1 LVVRGCASGRKSPRW
16 HIPLSLRRRFVV
28 RSALGSRGLRHL
40 SSGGNSGRAAFAG
53 ALKEPRE
60 ESMRAVSI
68 LRFVIFG
75 AVGFGVCGA
84 IALALSLLWAGI
96 FSLFALAV
104 LFVLAVLIAGAVGG
118 ASLGLALNDSRLTA
132 LLALYGAGGML
143 LGLPI
148 GGSLASYFN
157 NSELYIAAI
166 AGAMI
171 GGLLGVALGDL
182 PTILTLAVAG
192 AVGFG
197 VGYFAGDLLRASVSI
212 FREGGE
218 IVGQIGSITTAE
230 VVGGASLGAALGY
243 LESRKAAEARRTRVE

>member
-1 LVVRGCASGRKSPRW
+1 
-16 HIPLSLRRRFVV
+16 
-28 RSALGSRGLRHL
+28 
-40 SSGGNSGRAAFAG
+40 
-53 ALKEPRE
+53 
-60 ESMRAVSI
+60 MRAVSI

-84 IALALSLLWAGI
+84 IALALSLLWAGK
-96 FSLFALAV
+96 FPLFALAV

-132 LLALYGAGGML
+132 LLALYGAGGIL
-143 LGLPI
+143 LGLPL
-148 GGSLASYFN
+148 GGSLASSFN

-182 PTILTLAVAG
+182 RSILTLTFAG

-197 VGYFAGDLLRASVSI
+197 VGYFAGDLLRASVPI
-212 FREGGE
+212 LREGGE
-218 IVGQIGSITTAE
+218 IVGQLGSITTAE

-243 LESRKAAEARRTRVE
+243 LEYHKVAEERRPRVR